1 MSEASALSP
10 ADTETIAHTA
20 APADRGTD
28 PGPRRPAATAAP
40 IATRSAVRGPLT
52 AAGLSNPSSWLP
64 WVVAGLLAAFYAA
77 ASIRRHVELL
87 TSAYDLGIYDQV
99 VRSYSHWGLPYNS
112 IQGPHF
118 NVFGDHFSPVLAL
131 LAPFHRLFES
141 PITLLAGQ
149 SVLIAVGVVPLMRW
163 AYRSVGLGAS
173 LVVGFGYGLSFGVA
187 NAVTFDF
194 HEVAFAAP
202 LISFA
207 VVAFG
212 EGRLTQAVLWAAPLV
227 LVKEDLGLTVAVL
240 GLLVAWRG
248 RRLLGLLTTLG
259 GGLAS
264 MLAVLAII
272 PAVNPLGHNV
282 KSSKFGT
289 SLVHQVTTLLAP
301 DIKILTLVFL
311 LAPTVFLALRS
322 PILILAVPT
331 LLWRFLATDTAYW
344 GVGYHYS
351 LILMPIVFAAFVD
364 VLRRRP
370 HQLRWILI
378 GSTLITAYLVPQNG
392 FAPAFTAGLWHTDA
406 GTASI
411 RQLLAQIPNDVT
423 VAASNRLA
431 PQLTSRDQVTLIGR
445 TPLAVSQPQYIVS
458 ETAGVGFPL
467 GDDGQRAWLADALGH
482 GYQQIGQ
489 AGVVVLL
496 KKS

>member
-1 MSEASALSP
+1 
-10 ADTETIAHTA
+10 
-20 APADRGTD
+20 
-28 PGPRRPAATAAP
+28 
-40 IATRSAVRGPLT
+40 
-52 AAGLSNPSSWLP
+52 
-64 WVVAGLLAAFYAA
+64 
-77 ASIRRHVELL
+77 
-87 TSAYDLGIYDQV
+87 
-99 VRSYSHWGLPYNS
+99 
-112 IQGPHF
+112 
-118 NVFGDHFSPVLAL
+118 
-131 LAPFHRLFES
+131 
-141 PITLLAGQ
+141 
-149 SVLIAVGVVPLMRW
+149 
-163 AYRSVGLGAS
+163 
-173 LVVGFGYGLSFGVA
+173 
-187 NAVTFDF
+187 
-194 HEVAFAAP
+194 
-202 LISFA
+202 
-207 VVAFG
+207 
-212 EGRLTQAVLWAAPLV
+212 VLWAAPLV

-248 RRLLGLLTTLG
+248 RRLLGSLTTLG

-331 LLWRFLATDTAYW
+331 LFWRFLATDTAYW

-370 HQLRWILI
+370 PGLPWILI
-378 GSTLITAYLVPQNG
+378 GSALITAYLIPQNG
-392 FAPAFTAGLWHTDA
+392 FAPAFTAGLWRTDA
-406 GTASI
+406 GTAST

-467 GDDGQRAWLADALGH
+467 GDDGQRAWLQDARGH